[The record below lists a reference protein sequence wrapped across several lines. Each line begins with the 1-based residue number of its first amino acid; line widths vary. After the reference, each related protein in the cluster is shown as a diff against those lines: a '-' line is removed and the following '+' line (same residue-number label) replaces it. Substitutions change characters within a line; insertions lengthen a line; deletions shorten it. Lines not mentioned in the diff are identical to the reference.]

1 MIKMKK
7 SLIILATCLIAQN
20 VANAQIS
27 TGGFPWSVQQNIQT
41 NNININEYALP
52 NFESFK
58 Q

>member
-1 MIKMKK
+1 MKK
-7 SLIILATCLIAQN
+7 SLIILATCLITQN